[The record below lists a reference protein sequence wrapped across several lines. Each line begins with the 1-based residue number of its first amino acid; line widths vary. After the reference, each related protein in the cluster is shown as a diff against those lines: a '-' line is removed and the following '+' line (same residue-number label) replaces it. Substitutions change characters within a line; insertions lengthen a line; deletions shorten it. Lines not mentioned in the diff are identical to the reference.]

1 MSNSVMWCLIGTI
14 VISCIF
20 SMYLHINKT
29 TQKYMYYDTEI
40 ISSLTEKE
48 AIYMYI
54 PLNKVNF
61 SQSQVSETMGDG
73 KKIKKYSKKIAKEYK
88 QNNTIDFLGYSPP
101 NLVYWSDIDR
111 FQTIDNRRV
120 YAAVKAVSEECSS
133 TEELSSDIMF
143 PAIIHHPNEKIHGEY
158 KNKFKTF
165 ICHKD
170 NLNSCLRHVKY
181 RTPKT
186 YGEAIIYR
194 SVSTYD
200 VHFSYKGS
208 SKLPTINKLS

>member
-1 MSNSVMWCLIGTI
+1 MWTLIGTI

-20 SMYLHINKT
+20 SMYLHINKI
-29 TQKYMYYDTEI
+29 KRECMYYNEEI
-40 ISSLTEKE
+40 ISNLTEKK
-48 AIYMYI
+48 AIYMYV

-61 SQSQVSETMGDG
+61 SQSHISTNMGDG
-73 KKIKKYSKKIAKEYK
+73 QKIKKYSKKIAKEYK
-88 QNNTIDFLGYSPP
+88 QTNKIDFLGYSPP
-101 NLVYWSDIDR
+101 HFVYWSDIDR

-120 YAAVKAVSEECSS
+120 YAVVKAVSEECSS
-133 TEELSSDIMF
+133 TEELSNDIMI

-186 YGEAIIYR
+186 YGDAIIYR
-194 SVSTYD
+194 SISTYD

-208 SKLPTINKLS
+208 SNLPKTSK